1 MRFKKNGVTIIS
13 PLKQSLNKVT
23 ILITPAD
30 TALCKH
36 FVNIL
41 MIELKN
47 RGNKKM
53 TDIALNFMNSQTQD
67 MDSLAQHPVLLAC
80 QEYIVQQQ
88 HQRVSSKRAL
98 TKRLNKTSH
107 LIREFHKLNTLFE
120 FIGSIEM
127 EQMATERDP
136 FDFDES
142 FNQFETTVAEYQVVL
157 SQLRDIR
164 TDTLTSLSKAKG
176 PDLTLIE

>member
-1 MRFKKNGVTIIS
+1 
-13 PLKQSLNKVT
+13 
-23 ILITPAD
+23 
-30 TALCKH
+30 
-36 FVNIL
+36 

-47 RGNKKM
+47 RGIKKM
-53 TDIALNFMNSQTQD
+53 TDIALNFMSSQTQD

-80 QEYIVQQQ
+80 QEYIAQQ
-88 HQRVSSKRAL
+88 HHKSASNKHAL
-98 TKRLNKTSH
+98 TRRLNKTSH

-120 FIGSIEM
+120 FIGGLEM
-127 EQMATERDP
+127 GQMATERDP

-142 FNQFETTVAEYQVVL
+142 FNQFETTIAEYQVVL